1 MQSRNYIEIDLGA
14 LQSNCRVLQ
23 GRLAGARL
31 MAVVKSD
38 AYGHGMIPVARALAE
53 EGVDCFAVAEV
64 HEGLALRQ
72 AGVKGDIVVVLGVR
86 TGEIEE
92 LLSHDLQPVVFEQQ
106 QLAVLSA
113 AVRDKGRLG
122 VHLKVDTGMGRFG
135 IMPELVSSF
144 VEEINKSPGL
154 FLAGIMSHFACA
166 DDRGGEFTRNQQKI
180 FAEIAAAAQS
190 PHIANTAAIFNFPDT
205 AMAMVRP
212 GISLYGYGCG
222 ENSELT
228 PVMSYKSEIVQVRE
242 VPAGYGLSYNHTFV
256 TRRPS
261 RLAILPMGYNDGYLR
276 RMSNRAEVL
285 IGGQRV
291 RQRGM
296 ICMNATIVD
305 VTDIK
310 GADVGDE
317 VVLLGRQ
324 GQDEITVDELAG
336 WQDSINYE
344 VLCLLGN
351 LNPRNY
357 L

>member
-1 MQSRNYIEIDLGA
+1 
-14 LQSNCRVLQ
+14 
-23 GRLAGARL
+23 

-38 AYGHGMIPVARALAE
+38 AYGHGMIPVAITLAG

-64 HEGLALRQ
+64 HEGIALRQ
-72 AGVKGDIVVVLGVR
+72 AGIKGDIVVFLGVR
-86 TGEIEE
+86 PGEIEE
-92 LLSHDLQPVVFEQQ
+92 AVSHNLQPVVFEQS
-106 QLAVLSA
+106 QLAALSA
-113 AVRDKGRLG
+113 AVTGKGHLG

-135 IMPELVSSF
+135 IMADEVSSF
-144 VEEINKSPGL
+144 VGEIDKSPGL
-154 FLAGIMSHFACA
+154 FLAGLMSHFACA
-166 DDRGGEFTRNQQKI
+166 DDRAGELTRNQQKI
-180 FAEIAAAAQS
+180 FADIAVMAES
-190 PHIANTAAIFNFPDT
+190 PHIANTAAILNFPDT
-205 AMAMVRP
+205 TMAMARP
-212 GISLYGYGCG
+212 GISLYGYGG
-222 ENSELT
+222 GDGDLEKKGLA
-228 PVMSYKSEIVQVRE
+228 PVMSYKTEIVQVRE

-256 TRRPS
+256 TESHS

-285 IGGQRV
+285 IRGQRA

-305 VTDIK
+305 ITHIK
-310 GADVGDE
+310 GAEVGDE

-324 GQDEITVDELAG
+324 GSDEITANDLAH

-357 L
+357 HH